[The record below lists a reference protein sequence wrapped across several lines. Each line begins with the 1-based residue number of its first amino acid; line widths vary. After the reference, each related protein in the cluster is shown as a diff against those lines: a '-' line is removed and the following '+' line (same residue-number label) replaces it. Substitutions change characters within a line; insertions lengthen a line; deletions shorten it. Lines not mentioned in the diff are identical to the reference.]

1 MALPPDLEP
10 GVPARVFVRVNGVQS
25 IDQVTVTP

>member
-1 MALPPDLEP
+1 VP
-10 GVPARVFVRVNGVQS
+10 GLAVRVFVRVNGVQS